1 MKTDATNLQPW
12 RGGKHLTI
20 GALALLFLV
29 GGLGG
34 WSAFASIAGA
44 VIAGGS
50 LQVAAKQQVVQHP
63 DGGVVDRILVRDGDR
78 VEAGQVLLRFD
89 GALLRAELS
98 IIENQLYGARVRIA
112 RLEAERDGRA
122 SVAFEEAL
130 LAEAAANAERR
141 GLLEVQTR
149 LFKARI
155 ETRDRQLAQLATR
168 QQQSE
173 KAIAGLEAQ
182 KAATKRQLVLIER
195 ELKDQRQLFEKGHAR
210 AVRVYELER
219 QQAGLRGQIGELGSE
234 IAETQGRIAEIEI
247 EMLRLDAERR
257 EEAIAELRELGAE
270 ELDLAE
276 RQRVTTERLS
286 RLEVRAPRAGVVL
299 DMAVHAL
306 RAVVR
311 PADPILYIVPSDSA
325 LLVEARVMP
334 ANVDDV
340 YPGQPATLRFSAF
353 NARTTPE
360 LEGVVQHVSADALED
375 ESAGTSY
382 YLVKLKISE
391 AQLGKLEERVLV
403 PGMPVDVFLRTGDR
417 SPLSYLAKP
426 FTDYFTKA
434 MREG

>member
-1 MKTDATNLQPW
+1 MKTEATNLQPW

-20 GALALLFLV
+20 GALALVFLI

-130 LAEAAANAERR
+130 HAEAAANAERR

-219 QQAGLRGQIGELGSE
+219 QQAGLQGQIGELGSE

-382 YLVKLKISE
+382 YLVKLRISD

-417 SPLSYLAKP
+417 SPLSYLARP

>member
-1 MKTDATNLQPW
+1 MKTEATNLQPW

>member
-1 MKTDATNLQPW
+1 MKTEAKNLQPW
-12 RGGKHLTI
+12 RGGKHLTV

-89 GALLRAELS
+89 GSLLRAELS

-112 RLEAERDGRA
+112 RLEAERDGRD
-122 SVAFEEAL
+122 SVTFEEAL

-182 KAATKRQLVLIER
+182 KAATKRQLTLIER

-219 QQAGLRGQIGELGSE
+219 QQAGLQGQIGAFGSE

-247 EMLRLDAERR
+247 EMLRLDAARR

-276 RQRVTTERLS
+276 RQRVTKERLS

-299 DMAVHAL
+299 DMSVHAL

>member
-1 MKTDATNLQPW
+1 MSTKATFLQPW

-44 VIAGGS
+44 VIASGS
-50 LQVAAKQQVVQHP
+50 LQVAAQQQVVQHP
-63 DGGVVDRILVRDGDR
+63 DGGVVEKILVRDGDR
-78 VEAGQVLLRFD
+78 VEAGQALLRFD
-89 GALLRAELS
+89 GSLLRAELS

-112 RLEAERDGRA
+112 RLEAERDGRDT
-122 SVAFEEAL
+122 VTFDTAL
-130 LAEAAANAERR
+130 LGEAAANAERR
-141 GLLEVQTR
+141 GLLDVQTR
-149 LFKARI
+149 LFAARI

-182 KAATKRQLVLIER
+182 RAATKKQLALIER

-219 QQAGLRGQIGELGSE
+219 QQAGLQGQIGEFGSE

-247 EMLRLDAERR
+247 EMLRLEAARR
-257 EEAIAELRELGAE
+257 EEAIAELRDLGAD
-270 ELDLAE
+270 ELELAE
-276 RQRVTTERLS
+276 RQRVTKERLS
-286 RLEVRAPRAGVVL
+286 RLEVRAPRAGIVL
-299 DMAVHAL
+299 DMSVHAL

-325 LLVEARVMP
+325 LLVEARVTP

-360 LEGVVQHVSADALED
+360 LEGVVQHVSADVLED
-375 ESAGTSY
+375 EASGTSY
-382 YLVKLKISE
+382 YLVKLKMSE
-391 AQLGKLEERVLV
+391 AQVTKLEERVLV

>member
-1 MKTDATNLQPW
+1 MKTEATNLQPW

-20 GALALLFLV
+20 GALALVFLV

-219 QQAGLRGQIGELGSE
+219 QQAGLQGQIGELGSE